1 MDEKVT
7 YLMAAI
13 AVVLSISNSSF
24 PFIRSVNV
32 GLAQG
37 VNASSPTFSISIV
50 ASVNNYSSTCV
61 FGVNPGSSINYS
73 AKYDSLAAYPHTGV
87 YCYLL
92 YYNQSTLENDKLSQY
107 TVPSNGATTWLLE
120 VESIDQE
127 GTLTL
132 SWNDTT
138 VSSLTLADHITK
150 QVYANMSEVGNF
162 SFRDV
167 AGGVSDFEIVYLSP
181 TLDAVEILAASPHS
195 IITESPNNN
204 TVYNASLTLNVS
216 VNFLESDS
224 ARTGIIFWQSLTSVN
239 YSIDD
244 KSPVNIFTKDQG
256 FSGAPVNLSNVTISD
271 LTDGQHKIVLTAVFI
286 ANVGDVF
293 MPTYTFISEPT
304 YFTVETENA
313 QNTKPPSNPEPF
325 PWLPVV
331 AIAVVVVTVVAVAAL
346 VFFKKRKH

>member
-13 AVVLSISNSSF
+13 AVVLSISNPSH
-24 PFIRSVNV
+24 PFIHSANDSL
-32 GLAQG
+32 GQG
-37 VNASSPTFSISIV
+37 VNASSPTFAINIAASI
-50 ASVNNYSSTCV
+50 NNYSSTCV
-61 FGVNPGSSINYS
+61 FGVNPDSSINYS
-73 AKYDSLAAYPHTGV
+73 SKYDSLAAYPDTGV
-87 YCYLL
+87 YCYLV
-92 YYNQSTLENDKLSQY
+92 YYNQSTFKNDKLSKY

-162 SFRDV
+162 SFRDS
-167 AGGVSDFEIVYLSP
+167 AGGVSDFDIVYLSP

-204 TVYNASLTLNVS
+204 TVYDASLTLNVR

-256 FSGAPVNLSNVTISD
+256 FSGAPVNLSNVTIFN

-293 MPTYTFISEPT
+293 MSTYTFISEPT
-304 YFTVETENA
+304 YFTVETGNT

-325 PWLPVV
+325 PLGLV
-331 AIAVVVVTVVAVAAL
+331 IAASVSIATISIGLL
-346 VFFKKRKH
+346 VYFKKRKR